1 MTDSQGVPL
10 AVTISA
16 GNRHDVTQLLPL
28 IDSRR
33 EEPIAGKVGR
43 PRGKTDRILAD
54 RGYDYDKYRRLLRAR
69 GIVPVIARRCTA
81 NGSGLGRER
90 WVVERTISHLHQP
103 RRLRQCYERS
113 DRFRLAFLKLRA
125 CQLCFLR
132 LQTSF

>member
-1 MTDSQGVPL
+1 VPL
-10 AVTISA
+10 AVTLSA

-33 EEPIAGKVGR
+33 KAPIAGKVGG

-54 RGYDYDKYRRLLRAR
+54 RGYDYDKYRRQLRAR
-69 GIVPVIARRCTA
+69 GIVPVIARRATE

-90 WVVERTISHLHQP
+90 WVVERTISHLQQP
-103 RRLRQCYERS
+103 RRLRQCYYVRS

-132 LQTSF
+132 LQPSF

>member
-1 MTDSQGVPL
+1 MS
-10 AVTISA
+10 ISA

-28 IDSRR
+28 IDARR
-33 EEPIAGKVGR
+33 EAPVKGRVGR

-54 RGYDYDKYRRLLRAR
+54 RGYDYDTYRRQLRAR
-69 GIVPVIARRCTA
+69 GVVPVIARRCTE

-125 CQLCFLR
+125 CQLCFFKLEA
-132 LQTSF
+132 SF